1 MLQGMRTSNTFV
13 IVLACTASLAAAQ
26 TKTKPPPAPAAKTI
40 SLTGCVVRGEA
51 GPNEYTISDPTEGP
65 YRLTGMKLRD
75 YVGKRVL
82 IAGGVRTKRLEIK
95 GGLLPN
101 ANVAAQA
108 GAIDPTQ
115 AAIASAGGAAGP
127 GSVQLPEFRV
137 KGIRPV
143 AGGCPT

>member
-1 MLQGMRTSNTFV
+1 MLQPMKTRHALV
-13 IVLACTASLAAAQ
+13 IVIACSAPLAAAQ
-26 TKTKPPPAPAAKTI
+26 TKTKPPPTPKTI

-51 GPNEYTISDPTEGP
+51 GPNEYTISDPAEGP
-65 YRLTGMKLRD
+65 FRLTGMKLRD

-82 IAGGVRTKRLEIK
+82 IAGGVQNKRLQIK
-95 GGLLPN
+95 GGLWPN

-115 AAIASAGGAAGP
+115 AAMANAGGAAGP
-127 GSVQLPEFRV
+127 GVVQLPEFRV

-143 AGGCPT
+143 AGGCPSS

>member
-1 MLQGMRTSNTFV
+1 MLQAMRIHHTLV
-13 IVLACTASLAAAQ
+13 IVLACAASLAAAQ

-51 GPNEYTISDPTEGP
+51 GPNEYTISDPAEGP
-65 YRLTGMKLRD
+65 YRLTGMKLGD

-82 IAGGVRTKRLEIK
+82 IAGGVQTRRLQIK

-101 ANVAAQA
+101 ANIAAQA

-115 AAIASAGGAAGP
+115 AAIANAGGVAGP

-143 AGGCPT
+143 AGGC

>member
-1 MLQGMRTSNTFV
+1 MLLPMRIRHTLV
-13 IVLACTASLAAAQ
+13 IVLACSASLAAAQ
-26 TKTKPPPAPAAKTI
+26 TKTNPPPAPAAKTI

-51 GPNEYTISDPTEGP
+51 GPNDYTISDAAEGP

-82 IAGGVRTKRLEIK
+82 LAGGVQTKRLQIK

-115 AAIASAGGAAGP
+115 AAMANAGGAAGP
-127 GSVQLPEFRV
+127 GSVRLPEFRV

-143 AGGCPT
+143 AGGCPN